1 MPDFLKR
8 FGRTHE
14 ARLLVVNLLLFLF
27 LSVMATGFFSI
38 QNALNLMTSYAF
50 AGILAAGL
58 VVVLVAGGIDISF
71 TAVASIAQYLAVS
84 AVARY
89 YPEESGWF
97 LLFGVALGVG
107 LLLGLLNAVLVTWLR
122 ISSIIVTIALL
133 NIYYGLLMF
142 LSGGDP
148 INSLPGW
155 YADGMYWI
163 LGEDEFQNPYILS
176 MQIIFLVVAFAL
188 SWVLLNRLSVGRQ
201 LRALGGNPEAA
212 KRVGFSELR
221 LNMVAYGF
229 MGLTAGIASLVQ
241 AQVSQS
247 VVPNAL
253 VGRELDVLAAVVL
266 GGASLT
272 GGTGT
277 ILGTIL
283 GLLLLAF
290 LQDGLILLGV
300 SSFWIQCVTGFVFL
314 LAVATISWERKR
326 QSRATRRSIGALA

>member
-1 MPDFLKR
+1 MPDALKR
-8 FGRTHE
+8 FGRSHE
-14 ARLLVVNLLLFLF
+14 ARLLLVNLILFVI
-27 LSVMATGFFSI
+27 LSVTAQGFFSL

-84 AVARY
+84 AVVRY
-89 YPEESGWF
+89 DGGWVM
-97 LLFGVALGVG
+97 LFGVALGIG

-133 NIYYGLLMF
+133 NVYYGLLMF
-142 LSGGDP
+142 ISGGDP
-148 INSLPGW
+148 INSLPAW

-176 MQIIFLVVAFAL
+176 MQILGLVLAFVLA
-188 SWVLLNRLSVGRQ
+188 WILLNRLGVGRQ

-229 MGLTAGIASLVQ
+229 MGLMAGLASLVQ

-272 GGTGT
+272 GGIGT
-277 ILGTIL
+277 AFGTIL
-283 GLLLLAF
+283 GLMLLAF
-290 LQDGLILLGV
+290 LQDGLILVGV
-300 SSFWIQCVTGFVFL
+300 SSYWIQCVTGFVFL
-314 LAVATISWERKR
+314 VAVVTIAWERKR
-326 QSRATRRSIGALA
+326 QERAARRRIGVAA

>member
-1 MPDFLKR
+1 MPDALKS

-14 ARLLVVNLLLFLF
+14 ARLLLVNLTLFIF
-27 LSVMATGFFSI
+27 LSVAAQGFFSL
-38 QNALNLMTSYAF
+38 QNGLNLMTSYAF

-58 VVVLVAGGIDISF
+58 VVVLVSGGIDISF

-84 AVARY
+84 AVTRY
-89 YPEESGWF
+89 DGGWF
-97 LLFGVALGVG
+97 MLFGVALGVG
-107 LLLGLLNAVLVTWLR
+107 LCLGLFNAVLITWLR

-133 NIYYGLLMF
+133 NVYYGLLMF

-148 INSLPGW
+148 INSLPAW
-155 YADGMYWI
+155 YADGLYWI
-163 LGEDEFQNPYILS
+163 LGEDEYGNPYILS
-176 MQIIFLVVAFAL
+176 MQILGLVLAFML
-188 SWVLLNRLSVGRQ
+188 SAILLNRLGVGRQ

-229 MGLTAGIASLVQ
+229 MGLMAGMASLVQ

-266 GGASLT
+266 GGASLA
-272 GGTGT
+272 GGVGT
-277 ILGTIL
+277 VFGTIL
-283 GLLLLAF
+283 GLMLLAF

-300 SSFWIQCVTGFVFL
+300 SSYWIQFVTGSVFL
-314 LAVATISWERKR
+314 VAVATIAWERER
-326 QSRATRRSIGALA
+326 QQRALRRRIGVHA

>member
-1 MPDFLKR
+1 MPDALKR

-14 ARLLVVNLLLFLF
+14 ARLLLVNVVLFLF
-27 LSVMATGFFSI
+27 LSVAAQGFFSV

-71 TAVASIAQYLAVS
+71 TAVASIAQYLAVY

-89 YPEESGWF
+89 DLGW
-97 LLFGVALGVG
+97 LALFGVALGVG
-107 LLLGLLNAVLVTWLR
+107 TALGLLNAVLITWLR

-142 LSGGDP
+142 ISNGNP
-148 INSLPGW
+148 INSLPVW
-155 YADGMYWI
+155 YADGLIWI
-163 LGEDEFQNPYILS
+163 LGEDEYANPYILTL
-176 MQIIFLVVAFAL
+176 QLLGLALAFLL
-188 SWVLLNRLSVGRQ
+188 SWALLNRTSVGRR

-212 KRVGFSELR
+212 KRVGFSELQ
-221 LNMVAYGF
+221 LNLVAYGF
-229 MGLTAGIASLVQ
+229 MGLMAGIASLVQ

-272 GGTGT
+272 GGVGT
-277 ILGTIL
+277 VLGTLL
-283 GLLLLAF
+283 GLMLLAF

-300 SSFWIQCVTGFVFL
+300 SSFWIQCVTGSVFL
-314 LAVATISWERKR
+314 VAVATISWERQR
-326 QSRATRRSIGALA
+326 QQRATRRRVGATA

>member
-1 MPDFLKR
+1 MPSFLKR

-14 ARLLVVNLLLFLF
+14 ARLLLVNLLLFVF
-27 LSVMATGFFSI
+27 LSLAAQGFFSL
-38 QNALNLMTSYAF
+38 QNGLNLMTSYAF
-50 AGILAAGL
+50 AGIMAAGL

-71 TAVASIAQYLAVS
+71 TAVASIAQFLAVS
-84 AVARY
+84 AVVRY
-89 YPEESGWF
+89 DGGWIM
-97 LLFGVALGVG
+97 LFGVALGVG
-107 LLLGLLNAVLVTWLR
+107 VLLGLFNAVLITWLR

-133 NIYYGLLMF
+133 NVYYGLLMF

-148 INSLPGW
+148 INSLPAW
-155 YADGMYWI
+155 YADGLYWI
-163 LGEDEFQNPYILS
+163 LGEDEYLNPYILN
-176 MQIIFLVVAFAL
+176 MQILGLVLAFVL
-188 SWVLLNRLSVGRQ
+188 SFILLNRLSVGRQ

-229 MGLTAGIASLVQ
+229 MGLMAGLASLVQ

-277 ILGTIL
+277 VFGTIL
-283 GLLLLAF
+283 GLMLLAF

-300 SSFWIQCVTGFVFL
+300 SSFWIQSVTGFVFL
-314 LAVATISWERKR
+314 VAVATIAWERKR
-326 QSRATRRSIGALA
+326 QSRATRRIVGATA